1 MLFVLA
7 LLLAKT
13 WWHRLLGHVA
23 RILAE
28 SQAKKALKLMFAVGR
43 TLNRIVR
50 PEDFLICSQRK
61 SGRQW

>member
-28 SQAKKALKLMFAVGR
+28 SQAKKALKLMFAVRR
-43 TLNRIVR
+43 T
-50 PEDFLICSQRK
+50 
-61 SGRQW
+61 